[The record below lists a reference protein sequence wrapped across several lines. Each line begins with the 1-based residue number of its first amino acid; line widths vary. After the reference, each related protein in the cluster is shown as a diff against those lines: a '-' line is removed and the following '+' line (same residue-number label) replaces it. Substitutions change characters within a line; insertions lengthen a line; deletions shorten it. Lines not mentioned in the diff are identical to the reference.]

1 MEKTVKVNNVT
12 AKNAKVKK
20 ERVKNVKLNNVTA
33 KNVKVK
39 KGNGKKCKGK

>member
-1 MEKTVKVNNVT
+1 MEKNVKVNNVT
-12 AKNAKVKK
+12 AKNVKVKK
-20 ERVKNVKLNNVTA
+20 ERVKNVKVNNVTA